1 MRKIIFLMAV
11 LLYFSTACQQK
22 AGYTINGT
30 VNGIADGDTIYL
42 QDFKSSKLIKL
53 DSAIVKNGTFRFTG
67 NQETPVY
74 RYITYIKNDIQS
86 VADLFLEN
94 GKINVKLGEET
105 SVSGTP
111 NNDVYQKFSNDF
123 MAAQKEMSEFYQSI
137 QKDTSLND
145 EQRQAKMNEL
155 EAKEEKAMD
164 MIYNTIEQN
173 ITNAVGVHLLPSY
186 ASAFSEEKQQALLE
200 KVPAELVNESI
211 KRLKDHIDLV
221 AKTAVGKKFI
231 DFEMKNPE
239 GKDVKLSDFVSKS
252 KYTLVDFWASWC
264 APCRQ
269 EMPNVVAAYKTYKPK
284 GFEIVG
290 VSLDRDEDAWKK
302 AIPELNM
309 TWPQMSDVKYWD
321 CEAAKIYG
329 INAIPATVLI
339 DQEGTIVERNL
350 RGEALI
356 KRLAELFQ

>member
-1 MRKIIFLMAV
+1 MRKIFYVLAV
-11 LLYFSTACQQK
+11 LCFCTACQQK
-22 AGYTINGT
+22 AGYTINGK
-30 VNGIADGDTIYL
+30 VDGIADGDTVYL
-42 QDFKSSKLIKL
+42 QDFMNRQLVKL
-53 DSAIVKNGTFRFTG
+53 DSAIVKNGTFKFTG
-67 NQETPVY
+67 NQESPVY
-74 RYITYIKNDIQS
+74 RYITYIKGDKQY

-105 SVSGTP
+105 SVGGTI

-123 MAAQKEMSEFYQSI
+123 IAAQKEMNDFYKAI
-137 QKDTSLND
+137 QEDTTLSD

-173 ITNAVGVHLLPSY
+173 ITNAVGIHLLPSY
-186 ASAFSEEKQQALLE
+186 ASAFSEEKQQALIE
-200 KVPAELVNESI
+200 KVPAEMVNDNI
-211 KRLKDHIDLV
+211 KRIKDHLDLV
-221 AKTAVGKKFI
+221 AKTAVGQKFA
-231 DFEMKNPE
+231 DFEMKTPE
-239 GKDVKLSDFVSKS
+239 GNNVKLSDFVSKN

-264 APCRQ
+264 GPCRQ
-269 EMPNVVAAYKTYKPK
+269 EMPNVVEAYKTYKPK

-290 VSLDRDEDAWKK
+290 VSLDRDEESWKK
-302 AIPELNM
+302 GIAELNI

-321 CEAAKIYG
+321 CEAAKLYG
-329 INAIPATVLI
+329 VNAIPATVLI

-350 RGEALI
+350 RGEALK

>member
-1 MRKIIFLMAV
+1 MRKIFYVLAV
-11 LLYFSTACQQK
+11 LCFCTACQQK
-22 AGYTINGT
+22 AGYTINGK
-30 VNGIADGDTIYL
+30 VDGIADGDTVYL
-42 QDFKSSKLIKL
+42 QDFMNRQLVKL
-53 DSAIVKNGTFRFTG
+53 DSAIVKNGTFKFTG
-67 NQETPVY
+67 NQESPVY
-74 RYITYIKNDIQS
+74 RYITYIKGDKQY

-105 SVSGTP
+105 SVGGTV

-123 MAAQKEMSEFYQSI
+123 IAAQKEMNDFYKAI
-137 QKDTSLND
+137 QEDTTLSD

-173 ITNAVGVHLLPSY
+173 ITNAVGIHLLPSY
-186 ASAFSEEKQQALLE
+186 ASAFSEEKQQALVE
-200 KVPAELVNESI
+200 KVPAEMVNDNI
-211 KRLKDHIDLV
+211 KRIKDHLDLV
-221 AKTAVGKKFI
+221 AKTAVGQKFA
-231 DFEMKNPE
+231 DFEMKTPE
-239 GKDVKLSDFVSKS
+239 GNNVKLSDFVSKN

-264 APCRQ
+264 GPCRQ
-269 EMPNVVAAYKTYKPK
+269 EMPNVVEAYKIYKPK

-290 VSLDRDEDAWKK
+290 VSLDRDEESWKK
-302 AIPELNM
+302 GIAELNI

-321 CEAAKIYG
+321 CEAAKLYG
-329 INAIPATVLI
+329 VNAIPATVLI

-350 RGEALI
+350 RGEALK

>member
-1 MRKIIFLMAV
+1 MRKIFYVLAV
-11 LLYFSTACQQK
+11 LCFCTACQQK
-22 AGYTINGT
+22 AGYTINGK
-30 VNGIADGDTIYL
+30 VDGIADGDTVYL
-42 QDFKSSKLIKL
+42 QDFMNRQLVKL
-53 DSAIVKNGTFRFTG
+53 DSAIVKNGTFKFTG
-67 NQETPVY
+67 NQESPVY
-74 RYITYIKNDIQS
+74 RYITYIKGDKQY

-105 SVSGTP
+105 SIGGTV

-123 MAAQKEMSEFYQSI
+123 IAAQKEMNDFYKAI
-137 QKDTSLND
+137 QEDTTLSD

-173 ITNAVGVHLLPSY
+173 ITNAVGIHLLPSY
-186 ASAFSEEKQQALLE
+186 ASAFSEEKQQALIE
-200 KVPAELVNESI
+200 KVPAEMVNDNI
-211 KRLKDHIDLV
+211 KRIKDHLDLV
-221 AKTAVGKKFI
+221 AKTAVGQKFA
-231 DFEMKNPE
+231 DFEMKTPE
-239 GKDVKLSDFVSKS
+239 GNNVKLSDFVSKN

-264 APCRQ
+264 GPCRQ
-269 EMPNVVAAYKTYKPK
+269 EMPNVVEAYKTYKPK

-290 VSLDRDEDAWKK
+290 VSLDRDEESWKK
-302 AIPELNM
+302 GIAELNI

-321 CEAAKIYG
+321 CEAAKLYG
-329 INAIPATVLI
+329 VNAIPATVLI

-350 RGEALI
+350 RGEALK

>member
-1 MRKIIFLMAV
+1 MRKIFYVLAV
-11 LLYFSTACQQK
+11 LCFCTACQQK
-22 AGYTINGT
+22 AGYTINGK
-30 VNGIADGDTIYL
+30 VDGIADGDTVYL
-42 QDFKSSKLIKL
+42 QDFMNRQLVKL
-53 DSAIVKNGTFRFTG
+53 DSAIVKNGTFKFTG
-67 NQETPVY
+67 NQESPVY
-74 RYITYIKNDIQS
+74 RYITYIKGDKQY

-105 SVSGTP
+105 SVGGTV

-123 MAAQKEMSEFYQSI
+123 IAAQKEMNDFYKAI
-137 QKDTSLND
+137 QEDTTLSD

-173 ITNAVGVHLLPSY
+173 ITNAVGIHLLPSY
-186 ASAFSEEKQQALLE
+186 ASAFSEEKQQALVE
-200 KVPAELVNESI
+200 KVPAEMVNDNI
-211 KRLKDHIDLV
+211 KRIKDHLDLV
-221 AKTAVGKKFI
+221 AKTAVGQKFA
-231 DFEMKNPE
+231 DFEMKTPE
-239 GKDVKLSDFVSKS
+239 GKNVKLSDFVSKN

-264 APCRQ
+264 GPCRQ
-269 EMPNVVAAYKTYKPK
+269 EMPNVVEAYKIYKPK

-290 VSLDRDEDAWKK
+290 VSLDRDEESWKK
-302 AIPELNM
+302 GIAELNI

-321 CEAAKIYG
+321 CEAAKLYG
-329 INAIPATVLI
+329 VNAIPATVLI

-350 RGEALI
+350 RGEALK

>member
-1 MRKIIFLMAV
+1 MRKIFYVLAV
-11 LLYFSTACQQK
+11 LCFCTACQQK
-22 AGYTINGT
+22 AGYTINGK
-30 VNGIADGDTIYL
+30 VDGIADGDTVYL
-42 QDFKSSKLIKL
+42 QDFMNRQLVKL
-53 DSAIVKNGTFRFTG
+53 DSAIVKNGTFKFTG
-67 NQETPVY
+67 NQESPVY
-74 RYITYIKNDIQS
+74 RYITYIKGDKQY

-105 SVSGTP
+105 SVGGTV

-123 MAAQKEMSEFYQSI
+123 IAAQKEMNDFYKAVQE
-137 QKDTSLND
+137 DTTLSD

-173 ITNAVGVHLLPSY
+173 ITNAVGIHLLPSY
-186 ASAFSEEKQQALLE
+186 ASAFSEEKQQALVE
-200 KVPAELVNESI
+200 KVPAEMVNDNI
-211 KRLKDHIDLV
+211 KRIKDHLDLV
-221 AKTAVGKKFI
+221 AKTAVGQKFA
-231 DFEMKNPE
+231 DFEMKTPE
-239 GKDVKLSDFVSKS
+239 GKNVKLSDFVSKN

-264 APCRQ
+264 GPCRQ
-269 EMPNVVAAYKTYKPK
+269 EMPNVVEAYKIYKPK

-290 VSLDRDEDAWKK
+290 VSLDRDEESWKK
-302 AIPELNM
+302 GIAELNI

-321 CEAAKIYG
+321 CEAAKLYG
-329 INAIPATVLI
+329 VNAIPATVLI

-350 RGEALI
+350 HGEALK

>member
-1 MRKIIFLMAV
+1 MRKIFYVLAV
-11 LLYFSTACQQK
+11 LCFCTACQQK
-22 AGYTINGT
+22 AGYTINGK
-30 VNGIADGDTIYL
+30 VDGIADGDTVYL
-42 QDFKSSKLIKL
+42 QDFMNRQLVKL
-53 DSAIVKNGTFRFTG
+53 DSAIVKNGTFKFTG
-67 NQETPVY
+67 NQESPVY
-74 RYITYIKNDIQS
+74 RYITYIKDDKQY

-105 SVSGTP
+105 SVGGTV

-123 MAAQKEMSEFYQSI
+123 IAAQKEMNDFYKAI
-137 QKDTSLND
+137 QEDTTLSD

-173 ITNAVGVHLLPSY
+173 ITNAVGIHLLPSY
-186 ASAFSEEKQQALLE
+186 ASAFSEEKQQALVE
-200 KVPAELVNESI
+200 KVPAEMVNDNI
-211 KRLKDHIDLV
+211 KRIKDHLDLV
-221 AKTAVGKKFI
+221 AKTAVGQKFA
-231 DFEMKNPE
+231 DFEMKTPE
-239 GKDVKLSDFVSKS
+239 GNNVKLSDFVSKN

-264 APCRQ
+264 GPCRQ
-269 EMPNVVAAYKTYKPK
+269 EMPNVVEAYKIYKPK

-290 VSLDRDEDAWKK
+290 VSLDRDEESWKK
-302 AIPELNM
+302 GIAELNI

-321 CEAAKIYG
+321 CEAAKLYG
-329 INAIPATVLI
+329 VNAIPATVLI

-350 RGEALI
+350 RGEALK

>member
-1 MRKIIFLMAV
+1 MRKIFYVLAV
-11 LLYFSTACQQK
+11 LCFCTACQQK
-22 AGYTINGT
+22 AGYTINGK
-30 VNGIADGDTIYL
+30 VDGIADGDTVYL
-42 QDFKSSKLIKL
+42 QDFMNRQLVKL
-53 DSAIVKNGTFRFTG
+53 DSAIVKNGTFKFTG
-67 NQETPVY
+67 NQESPVY
-74 RYITYIKNDIQS
+74 RYITYIKGDKQY

-105 SVSGTP
+105 SVGGTV

-123 MAAQKEMSEFYQSI
+123 IAAQKEMNDFYKAI
-137 QKDTSLND
+137 QEDTTLSD

-173 ITNAVGVHLLPSY
+173 ITNAVGIHLLPSY
-186 ASAFSEEKQQALLE
+186 ASAFSEEKQQALVE
-200 KVPAELVNESI
+200 KVPAEMINDNI
-211 KRLKDHIDLV
+211 KRIKDHLDLV
-221 AKTAVGKKFI
+221 AKTAVGQKFA
-231 DFEMKNPE
+231 DFEMKTPE
-239 GKDVKLSDFVSKS
+239 GNNVKLSDFVSKN

-264 APCRQ
+264 GPCRQ
-269 EMPNVVAAYKTYKPK
+269 EMPNVVEAYKIFKPK

-290 VSLDRDEDAWKK
+290 VSLDRDEESWKK
-302 AIPELNM
+302 GIAELNI

-321 CEAAKIYG
+321 CEAAKLYG
-329 INAIPATVLI
+329 VNAIPATVLI

-350 RGEALI
+350 RGEALK

>member
-1 MRKIIFLMAV
+1 MRKIFYVLAV
-11 LLYFSTACQQK
+11 LCFCTACQQK
-22 AGYTINGT
+22 AGYTINGK
-30 VNGIADGDTIYL
+30 VDGIADGDTVYL
-42 QDFKSSKLIKL
+42 QDFMNRQLVKL
-53 DSAIVKNGTFRFTG
+53 DSAIVKNGTFKFTG
-67 NQETPVY
+67 NQESPVY
-74 RYITYIKNDIQS
+74 RYITYIKGDKQY

-105 SVSGTP
+105 SVGGTV

-123 MAAQKEMSEFYQSI
+123 IAAQKEMNDFYKAI
-137 QKDTSLND
+137 QEDTTLSD

-173 ITNAVGVHLLPSY
+173 ITNAVGIHLLPSY
-186 ASAFSEEKQQALLE
+186 ASAFSEEKQQALVE
-200 KVPAELVNESI
+200 KVPAEMVNDNI
-211 KRLKDHIDLV
+211 KRIKDHLDLV
-221 AKTAVGKKFI
+221 AKTAVGQKFA
-231 DFEMKNPE
+231 DFEMKTPE
-239 GKDVKLSDFVSKS
+239 GNNVKLSDFVSKN

-264 APCRQ
+264 GPCRQ
-269 EMPNVVAAYKTYKPK
+269 EMPNVVEVYKIYKPK

-290 VSLDRDEDAWKK
+290 VSLDRDEESWKK
-302 AIPELNM
+302 GIAELNI

-321 CEAAKIYG
+321 CEAAKLYG
-329 INAIPATVLI
+329 VNAIPATVLI

-350 RGEALI
+350 RGEALK

>member
-1 MRKIIFLMAV
+1 MRKIFYVLAV
-11 LLYFSTACQQK
+11 LCFCTACQQK
-22 AGYTINGT
+22 AGYTINGK
-30 VNGIADGDTIYL
+30 VDGIADGDTVYL
-42 QDFKSSKLIKL
+42 QDFMNRQLVKL
-53 DSAIVKNGTFRFTG
+53 DSAIVKNGTFKFTG
-67 NQETPVY
+67 NQESPVY
-74 RYITYIKNDIQS
+74 RYITYIKGDKQY

-105 SVSGTP
+105 SVGVTV

-123 MAAQKEMSEFYQSI
+123 IAAQKEMNDFYKAI
-137 QKDTSLND
+137 QEDTTLSD

-173 ITNAVGVHLLPSY
+173 ITNAVGIHLLPSY
-186 ASAFSEEKQQALLE
+186 ASAFSEEKQQALVE
-200 KVPAELVNESI
+200 KVPAEMVNDNI
-211 KRLKDHIDLV
+211 KRIKDHLDLV
-221 AKTAVGKKFI
+221 AKTAVGQKFA
-231 DFEMKNPE
+231 DFEMKTPE
-239 GKDVKLSDFVSKS
+239 GNNVKLSDFVSKN

-264 APCRQ
+264 GPCRQ
-269 EMPNVVAAYKTYKPK
+269 EMPNVVEAYKIYKPK

-290 VSLDRDEDAWKK
+290 VSLDRDEESWKK
-302 AIPELNM
+302 GIAELNI

-321 CEAAKIYG
+321 CEAAKLYG
-329 INAIPATVLI
+329 VNAIPATVLI

-350 RGEALI
+350 RGEALK

>member
-1 MRKIIFLMAV
+1 MRKIFYVLAV
-11 LLYFSTACQQK
+11 LCFCTACQQK
-22 AGYTINGT
+22 AGYTINGK
-30 VNGIADGDTIYL
+30 VDGIADGDTVYL
-42 QDFKSSKLIKL
+42 QDFMNRQLVKL
-53 DSAIVKNGTFRFTG
+53 DSAIVKNGTFKFTG
-67 NQETPVY
+67 NQESPVY
-74 RYITYIKNDIQS
+74 RYITYIKGDKQY

-105 SVSGTP
+105 SVGGTV

-123 MAAQKEMSEFYQSI
+123 IAAQKEMNDFYKAI
-137 QKDTSLND
+137 QEDTTLSD

-173 ITNAVGVHLLPSY
+173 ITNAVGIHLLPSY
-186 ASAFSEEKQQALLE
+186 ASAFSEEKQQALVE
-200 KVPAELVNESI
+200 KVTAEIVNDTI
-211 KRLKDHIDLV
+211 IRIKDHLDLV
-221 AKTAVGKKFI
+221 AKTAVGQKFA
-231 DFEMKNPE
+231 DFEMKTPE
-239 GKDVKLSDFVSKS
+239 GNNVKLSDFVSKN

-264 APCRQ
+264 GPCRQ
-269 EMPNVVAAYKTYKPK
+269 EMPNVVEAYKIYKPK

-290 VSLDRDEDAWKK
+290 VSLDRDEESWKK
-302 AIPELNM
+302 GIAELNI

-321 CEAAKIYG
+321 CEAAKLYG
-329 INAIPATVLI
+329 VNAIPATVLI

-350 RGEALI
+350 RGEALK

>member
-1 MRKIIFLMAV
+1 MRKIFYVLAV
-11 LLYFSTACQQK
+11 LCFCTACQQK
-22 AGYTINGT
+22 AGYTINGK
-30 VNGIADGDTIYL
+30 VDGIADGDTVYL
-42 QDFKSSKLIKL
+42 QDFMNRQLVKL
-53 DSAIVKNGTFRFTG
+53 DSAIVKNGTFKFTG
-67 NQETPVY
+67 NQESPVY
-74 RYITYIKNDIQS
+74 RYITYIKGDKQY

-105 SVSGTP
+105 SVGGTV

-123 MAAQKEMSEFYQSI
+123 IAAQKEMNDFYKAI
-137 QKDTSLND
+137 QEDTTLSD

-173 ITNAVGVHLLPSY
+173 ITNAVGIHLLPSY
-186 ASAFSEEKQQALLE
+186 ASAFSEEKQQALVE
-200 KVPAELVNESI
+200 KVPAEMINDNI
-211 KRLKDHIDLV
+211 KRIKDHLDLV
-221 AKTAVGKKFI
+221 AKTAVGQKFA
-231 DFEMKNPE
+231 DFEMKTPE
-239 GKDVKLSDFVSKS
+239 GNNVKLSDFVSKN

-264 APCRQ
+264 GPCRQ
-269 EMPNVVAAYKTYKPK
+269 EMPNVVEAYKIYKPK

-290 VSLDRDEDAWKK
+290 VSLDRDEESWKK
-302 AIPELNM
+302 GIAELNI

-321 CEAAKIYG
+321 CEAAKLYG
-329 INAIPATVLI
+329 VNAIPATVLI

-350 RGEALI
+350 RGEALK

>member
-1 MRKIIFLMAV
+1 MRKIFYVLAV
-11 LLYFSTACQQK
+11 LCFCTACQQK
-22 AGYTINGT
+22 AGYTINGK
-30 VNGIADGDTIYL
+30 VDGIADGDTVYL
-42 QDFKSSKLIKL
+42 QDFMNRQLVKL
-53 DSAIVKNGTFRFTG
+53 DSAIVKNGTFKFTG
-67 NQETPVY
+67 NQESPVY
-74 RYITYIKNDIQS
+74 RYITYIKGDKQY

-105 SVSGTP
+105 SVGGTV

-123 MAAQKEMSEFYQSI
+123 IAAQKEMNDFYKAI
-137 QKDTSLND
+137 QEDTTLSD

-173 ITNAVGVHLLPSY
+173 ITNAVGIHLLPSY
-186 ASAFSEEKQQALLE
+186 ASAFSEEKQQALVE
-200 KVPAELVNESI
+200 KVPAEMVNDNI
-211 KRLKDHIDLV
+211 KRIKDHLDLV
-221 AKTAVGKKFI
+221 AKTAVGQKFA
-231 DFEMKNPE
+231 DFEMKTPE
-239 GKDVKLSDFVSKS
+239 GNNVKLSDFVSKN

-264 APCRQ
+264 GPCRQ
-269 EMPNVVAAYKTYKPK
+269 EMPNVVESYKIYKPK

-290 VSLDRDEDAWKK
+290 VSLDRDEESWKK
-302 AIPELNM
+302 GIAELNI

-321 CEAAKIYG
+321 CEAAKLYG
-329 INAIPATVLI
+329 VNAIPATVLI

-350 RGEALI
+350 RGEALK

>member
-1 MRKIIFLMAV
+1 M
-11 LLYFSTACQQK
+11 
-22 AGYTINGT
+22 
-30 VNGIADGDTIYL
+30 
-42 QDFKSSKLIKL
+42 
-53 DSAIVKNGTFRFTG
+53 DSAIVKNGTFKFTG
-67 NQETPVY
+67 NQESPVY
-74 RYITYIKNDIQS
+74 RYITYIKGDKQY

-105 SVSGTP
+105 SVGGTV

-123 MAAQKEMSEFYQSI
+123 IAAQKEMNDFYKAI
-137 QKDTSLND
+137 QEDTTLSD

-173 ITNAVGVHLLPSY
+173 ITNAVGIHLLPSY
-186 ASAFSEEKQQALLE
+186 ASAFSEEKQQALVE
-200 KVPAELVNESI
+200 KVPAEMVNDNI
-211 KRLKDHIDLV
+211 KRIKDHLDLV
-221 AKTAVGKKFI
+221 AKTAVGQKFA
-231 DFEMKNPE
+231 DFEMKTPE
-239 GKDVKLSDFVSKS
+239 GNNVKLSDFVSKN

-264 APCRQ
+264 GPCRQ
-269 EMPNVVAAYKTYKPK
+269 EMPNVVEAYKIYKPK

-290 VSLDRDEDAWKK
+290 VSLDRDEESWKK
-302 AIPELNM
+302 GIAELNI

-321 CEAAKIYG
+321 CEAAKLYG
-329 INAIPATVLI
+329 VNAIPATVLI

-350 RGEALI
+350 RGEALK

>member
-1 MRKIIFLMAV
+1 MRKIFYVLAV
-11 LLYFSTACQQK
+11 LCFCTACQQK
-22 AGYTINGT
+22 AGYTINGK
-30 VNGIADGDTIYL
+30 VDGIADGDTVYL
-42 QDFKSSKLIKL
+42 QDFMNRQLVKL
-53 DSAIVKNGTFRFTG
+53 DSAIVKNGTFKFTG
-67 NQETPVY
+67 NQESPVY
-74 RYITYIKNDIQS
+74 RYITYIKGDKQY

-105 SVSGTP
+105 SVGGTV

-123 MAAQKEMSEFYQSI
+123 IAAQKEMNDFYKAI
-137 QKDTSLND
+137 QEDTTLSD

-173 ITNAVGVHLLPSY
+173 ITNAVGIHLLPSY
-186 ASAFSEEKQQALLE
+186 ASAFSEEKQQALVE
-200 KVPAELVNESI
+200 KVPAEMVNDKAIVYEN
-211 KRLKDHIDLV
+211 K
-221 AKTAVGKKFI
+221 KTTDGQKFA
-231 DFEMKNPE
+231 DFEMKTPE
-239 GKDVKLSDFVSKS
+239 GNNVKLSDFVSKN

-264 APCRQ
+264 GPCRQ
-269 EMPNVVAAYKTYKPK
+269 EMPNVVEAYKIYKPK

-290 VSLDRDEDAWKK
+290 VSLDRDEESWKK
-302 AIPELNM
+302 GIAELNI

-321 CEAAKIYG
+321 CEAAKLYG
-329 INAIPATVLI
+329 VNAIPATVLI

-350 RGEALI
+350 RGEALK